1 MFFLVHQLSSIIINR
16 INFPQRSIL
25 KPWLSSDTVLGPV
38 GREQA
43 LPSAALGQTTQ
54 QKGRRR
60 HQNLQQEAICYIS
73 QSLQLHRIHLNSMY
87 FIVFLYAFLMCFW
100 LFLSCWMVWADF
112 NGLPIIGTARL
123 CTAAKEANIFVAS
136 PKDSYA
142 LQLSRCAPIL
152 FLLQTYFSSKCATT
166 LRQQLIAGQASYS
179 LLWGNAAAL
188 GRVSVQYAASRLG
201 EKGRGMTTVMTHRL
215 SLLMLLWR
223 LSTIVIS
230 CLKKLTCAS
239 LVLVPSFGTCH
250 ACPCIWSAWLDLGHV
265 TLGHFWSKLE
275 AGPHR
280 CNRRVYQKSRWCC

>member
-1 MFFLVHQLSSIIINR
+1 MTATQVTSGNIYNQLESPTPLQMTVSEKRNGLPSTRYIQIVCFFLVHQLSSIIINR

-188 GRVSVQYAASRLG
+188 GRVSVQYAASRERKRNDNG
-201 EKGRGMTTVMTHRL
+201 HDSQAFIAHAFMTIIDDCDIL
-215 SLLMLLWR
+215 S
-223 LSTIVIS
+223 
-230 CLKKLTCAS
+230 
-239 LVLVPSFGTCH
+239 
-250 ACPCIWSAWLDLGHV
+250 
-265 TLGHFWSKLE
+265 
-275 AGPHR
+275 
-280 CNRRVYQKSRWCC
+280 